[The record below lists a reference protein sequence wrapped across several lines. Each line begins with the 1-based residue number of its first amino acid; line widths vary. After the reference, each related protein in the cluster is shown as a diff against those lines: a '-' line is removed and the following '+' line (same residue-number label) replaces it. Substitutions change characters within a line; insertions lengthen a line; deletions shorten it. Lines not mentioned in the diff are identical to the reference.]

1 MDIYRNSTH
10 VIDNFFNDI
19 QPIIDLGNSLEYHN
33 NEAWPGLRTD
43 NLLQINNTLAVEF
56 AKFFAKNIADKVFY
70 GLSKFEIDV
79 RFHKNDLYD
88 VDEANSGWIH
98 NDDIDFAGLV
108 YLNKEE
114 PNMSTGTSIFDK
126 TLFEDFEAEDYQSRK
141 ELNLKKNVINKE
153 IMSKYNNSG
162 FALVYDPVLKKEKKI
177 SKKIDNKSLFI
188 FHKNLKKNSFVKIT
202 NPINQKTVIA
212 EVISNKVRFSDFY
225 NSVITSRIADELSLN
240 LNEPYIDLVLISQNS
255 TFIAKKAK
263 TYNEEKK
270 VAEKAPVDG
279 IQIDNLG
286 DVNQL
291 KNEAKKDNIFSYSIK
306 IADFY
311 YKDSAMNMSN
321 RIIDETNIANPVI
334 KTISN
339 TKYRVLLGPFNDIKK
354 LEDSFN
360 EIKSLDFEN
369 IEILKDV

>member
-1 MDIYRNSTH
+1 MNYKSILI
-10 VIDNFFNDI
+10 VFFI
-19 QPIIDLGNSLEYHN
+19 
-33 NEAWPGLRTD
+33 
-43 NLLQINNTLAVEF
+43 F
-56 AKFFAKNIADKVFY
+56 
-70 GLSKFEIDV
+70 
-79 RFHKNDLYD
+79 
-88 VDEANSGWIH
+88 
-98 NDDIDFAGLV
+98 LV
-108 YLNKEE
+108 GCEQN
-114 PNMSTGTSIFDK
+114 
-126 TLFEDFEAEDYQSRK
+126 
-141 ELNLKKNVINKE
+141 NLKKDVVNRE
-153 IMSKYNNSG
+153 IMSKYKNSG
-162 FALVYDPVLKKEKKI
+162 FTLVYDPVLKKEKKI

-212 EVISNKVRFSDFY
+212 EVISNKVSFSDFY

-286 DVNQL
+286 DVNQP

>member
-1 MDIYRNSTH
+1 MNYKSILI
-10 VIDNFFNDI
+10 VFFI
-19 QPIIDLGNSLEYHN
+19 
-33 NEAWPGLRTD
+33 
-43 NLLQINNTLAVEF
+43 F
-56 AKFFAKNIADKVFY
+56 
-70 GLSKFEIDV
+70 
-79 RFHKNDLYD
+79 
-88 VDEANSGWIH
+88 
-98 NDDIDFAGLV
+98 LV
-108 YLNKEE
+108 GCEQN
-114 PNMSTGTSIFDK
+114 
-126 TLFEDFEAEDYQSRK
+126 
-141 ELNLKKNVINKE
+141 NLKKDVVNRE
-153 IMSKYNNSG
+153 IMSKYKNSG

-177 SKKIDNKSLFI
+177 SKKIDNRSLLI

-255 TFIAKKAK
+255 IFIAKKAK

-286 DVNQL
+286 DVNQP

-311 YKDSAMNMSN
+311 YKDSAKNMSD
-321 RIIDETNIANPVI
+321 RIIDETNITNPVI

>member
-1 MDIYRNSTH
+1 MNYKSILI
-10 VIDNFFNDI
+10 VFFI
-19 QPIIDLGNSLEYHN
+19 
-33 NEAWPGLRTD
+33 
-43 NLLQINNTLAVEF
+43 F
-56 AKFFAKNIADKVFY
+56 
-70 GLSKFEIDV
+70 
-79 RFHKNDLYD
+79 
-88 VDEANSGWIH
+88 
-98 NDDIDFAGLV
+98 LV
-108 YLNKEE
+108 GCEQN
-114 PNMSTGTSIFDK
+114 
-126 TLFEDFEAEDYQSRK
+126 
-141 ELNLKKNVINKE
+141 NLKKDVVNRE
-153 IMSKYNNSG
+153 IMSKYKNSG
-162 FALVYDPVLKKEKKI
+162 FTLVYDPVLKKEKKI

-212 EVISNKVRFSDFY
+212 EVISNKVSFSDFY

-286 DVNQL
+286 DVNQP
-291 KNEAKKDNIFSYSIK
+291 KNKAKKDNIFSYSIK

-311 YKDSAMNMSN
+311 YKDSAMNMSD

>member
-1 MDIYRNSTH
+1 M
-10 VIDNFFNDI
+10 
-19 QPIIDLGNSLEYHN
+19 LGCEQN
-33 NEAWPGLRTD
+33 N
-43 NLLQINNTLAVEF
+43 
-56 AKFFAKNIADKVFY
+56 
-70 GLSKFEIDV
+70 
-79 RFHKNDLYD
+79 
-88 VDEANSGWIH
+88 
-98 NDDIDFAGLV
+98 
-108 YLNKEE
+108 LNK
-114 PNMSTGTSIFDK
+114 NSVN
-126 TLFEDFEAEDYQSRK
+126 Q
-141 ELNLKKNVINKE
+141 E
-153 IMSKYNNSG
+153 IMTKYKNSG
-162 FALVYDPVLKKEKKI
+162 FTLVYDPVLKKEKKI

-255 TFIAKKAK
+255 IFIAKKAK

-286 DVNQL
+286 DVNQP
-291 KNEAKKDNIFSYSIK
+291 KNKAKKDNIFSYSIK

-311 YKDSAMNMSN
+311 YKDSAKNMSD
-321 RIIDETNIANPVI
+321 RIIDETNITNPVI

>member
-1 MDIYRNSTH
+1 MNYKSIL
-10 VIDNFFNDI
+10 I
-19 QPIIDLGNSLEYHN
+19 
-33 NEAWPGLRTD
+33 
-43 NLLQINNTLAVEF
+43 
-56 AKFFAKNIADKVFY
+56 VFI
-70 GLSKFEIDV
+70 F
-79 RFHKNDLYD
+79 
-88 VDEANSGWIH
+88 
-98 NDDIDFAGLV
+98 LV
-108 YLNKEE
+108 GCEQN
-114 PNMSTGTSIFDK
+114 
-126 TLFEDFEAEDYQSRK
+126 
-141 ELNLKKNVINKE
+141 NLKKDVVNRE
-153 IMSKYNNSG
+153 IMSKYKNSG
-162 FALVYDPVLKKEKKI
+162 FTLVYDPVLKKEKKI

-286 DVNQL
+286 DINQP
-291 KNEAKKDNIFSYSIK
+291 KNDAKKDNIFSYSIK

-311 YKDSAMNMSN
+311 YKDSAKNMSD
-321 RIIDETNIANPVI
+321 RIIDETNITNPVI

>member
-1 MDIYRNSTH
+1 MNYKSILI
-10 VIDNFFNDI
+10 VFFI
-19 QPIIDLGNSLEYHN
+19 
-33 NEAWPGLRTD
+33 
-43 NLLQINNTLAVEF
+43 F
-56 AKFFAKNIADKVFY
+56 
-70 GLSKFEIDV
+70 
-79 RFHKNDLYD
+79 
-88 VDEANSGWIH
+88 
-98 NDDIDFAGLV
+98 LV
-108 YLNKEE
+108 GCEQN
-114 PNMSTGTSIFDK
+114 
-126 TLFEDFEAEDYQSRK
+126 
-141 ELNLKKNVINKE
+141 NLKKDVVNRE
-153 IMSKYNNSG
+153 IMSKYKNSG
-162 FALVYDPVLKKEKKI
+162 FTLVYDPVLKKEKKI

-279 IQIDNLG
+279 IQIDYLG
-286 DVNQL
+286 DVNQP

-311 YKDSAMNMSN
+311 YKDSAKNMSD
-321 RIIDETNIANPVI
+321 RIIDETNITNPVI